1 MFIPVPIRSKPTEIP
16 ERTCPTTGVAL
27 ATPATIPPT
36 PATVWIAP
44 RPEVSLAPFAAV
56 IIPAP
61 SCNRP
66 RIAVPFET
74 AAAPLK
80 RLSSAETA
88 PPPGISP
95 IASIPVLKAPL
106 AIAFVTHG
114 FLYHGVGGAALMVS
128 PLFAATAIAAKFLRA
143 LFFSSQTHPTH
154 TQSTCRPATC
164 SSVDRNTLVVG
175 KLTLESGQAEPARS
189 PQKHS
194 VRT

>member
-1 MFIPVPIRSKPTEIP
+1 MFNPVPIRSKPTEIP
-16 ERTCPTTGVAL
+16 EITCPTTGAAL
-27 ATPATIPPT
+27 AAPATIPPT

-44 RPEVSLAPFAAV
+44 RGEVSLAPFAAV

-74 AAAPLK
+74 AAAPWK
-80 RLSSAETA
+80 RLSPSETA

-114 FLYHGVGGAALMVS
+114 FLYHGVGLAALMVN
-128 PLFAATAIAAKFLRA
+128 PLFAALAFEREPGARDYFRHFDL
-143 LFFSSQTHPTH
+143 S
-154 TQSTCRPATC
+154 
-164 SSVDRNTLVVG
+164 LVLSLHWFVSC
-175 KLTLESGQAEPARS
+175 KTI
-189 PQKHS
+189 
-194 VRT
+194 